1 MTLFIASLYLI
12 CLLFLL
18 ASALYVFFRDPKC
31 RLNGDY
37 AVLALALLGW
47 VGTLFLYGRLPA
59 GHLLLLVGR
68 ANFAAAALVA
78 TASFLFVAE
87 LAGNTGNKGAGVKLV
102 IRSVI
107 WLEAA
112 LLVALSLFTPLI
124 DKSETVLHGQHTTV
138 YGMLFSLYAVHVVA
152 YLAGAVFLAFRSL
165 PTATALTRPQLRLV
179 GSGILATALVGIVAD
194 ILIPYSLGDFRFI
207 DAGPLS
213 TILFLLAMG
222 YAVFAAHLFSLR
234 LIIRAAFIYAG
245 LITLMLELY
254 SLALSFLARLLP
266 LGDAAERAFA
276 ATSIALVVNAFT
288 QQPVRRWLERVLDD
302 FTRRRNTRARKIG
315 AQARTGVRDKDRTP
329 AVKAGAQVLDGDIQ

>member
-1 MTLFIASLYLI
+1 MTLFIASLYLL
-12 CLLFLL
+12 CLIFLL

-87 LAGNTGNKGAGVKLV
+87 LAGKKLV
-102 IRSVI
+102 LRTAI

-112 LLVALSLFTPLI
+112 LLVALSLLTPLI
-124 DKSETVLHGQHTTV
+124 DKAETVLHGQHATV

-165 PTATALTRPQLRLV
+165 STATARTRPQLRLV
-179 GSGILATALVGIVAD
+179 GSGILATALVGVVAD
-194 ILIPYSLGDFRFI
+194 ILLPYGMKDFRFI

-288 QQPVRRWLERVLDD
+288 QQPVRNWLERVLDD
-302 FTRRRNTRARKIG
+302 FNRRRNAHALKMG
-315 AQARTGVRDKDRTP
+315 VQARTGLRAKEGRP
-329 AVKAGAQVLDGDIQ
+329 AVKAGA

>member
-1 MTLFIASLYLI
+1 MTLFIASLYLL
-12 CLLFLL
+12 CLIFLL

-87 LAGNTGNKGAGVKLV
+87 LAGNKRIENKGVGIKLAL
-102 IRSVI
+102 RSLI
-107 WLEAA
+107 WLEAL
-112 LLVALSLFTPLI
+112 LLVALSLLTPLI
-124 DKSETVLHGQHTTV
+124 DRAETVLHGQHATV

-152 YLAGAVFLAFRSL
+152 YLAGAVLLAFRSL
-165 PTATALTRPQLRLV
+165 PTATARTRPQLRLV
-179 GSGILATALVGIVAD
+179 GTGILATALVGIVAD
-194 ILIPYSLGDFRFI
+194 ILLPYGLGDFRFI

-222 YAVFAAHLFSLR
+222 YAVFATHLFSLR

-315 AQARTGVRDKDRTP
+315 AQARTELRSKESRP
-329 AVKAGAQVLDGDIQ
+329 AVKAGA

>member
-1 MTLFIASLYLI
+1 MTLFIASLYLL
-12 CLLFLL
+12 CLIFLL

-37 AVLALALLGW
+37 AVLALSLLGW
-47 VGTLFLYGRLPA
+47 VGTLFLYGRLPD

-87 LAGNTGNKGAGVKLV
+87 LAGKKLML
-102 IRSVI
+102 RSVI

-112 LLVALSLFTPLI
+112 LLVALSLLTPLI
-124 DKSETVLHGQHTTV
+124 DRAEAILHGQHTTV
-138 YGMLFSLYAVHVVA
+138 YGMLFFLYVVHVVA
-152 YLAGAVFLAFRSL
+152 YLTGAVFLAFRFL
-165 PTATALTRPQLRLV
+165 PIATARTRPQLRLV
-179 GSGILATALVGIVAD
+179 GTGILATALVGIVAD
-194 ILIPYSLGDFRFI
+194 ILLPYGLGDFRFI

-302 FTRRRNTRARKIG
+302 FTRRKNTHARKIEI
-315 AQARTGVRDKDRTP
+315 QARTGVRAKESRPT
-329 AVKAGAQVLDGDIQ
+329 VKAGA

>member
-1 MTLFIASLYLI
+1 MTLFTASLYLL
-12 CLLFLL
+12 CLTSLL
-18 ASALYVFFRDPKC
+18 GSALYVFFRSPSS
-31 RLNGDY
+31 RLNAYY

-47 VGTLFLYGRLPA
+47 VGTLFVYGRLPA

-87 LAGNTGNKGAGVKLV
+87 LAAKKLMFKA
-102 IRSVI
+102 VI

-112 LLVALSLFTPLI
+112 LLIALTLFTSLI
-124 DKSETVLHGQHTTV
+124 DRAETVLSSQHSTV
-138 YGMLFSLYAVHVVA
+138 YGPLFAFYAIHVVA
-152 YLAGAVFLAFRSL
+152 YLAGAVLLAFRSL
-165 PTATALTRPQLRLV
+165 PTATARTRPQLRLV
-179 GSGILATALVGIVAD
+179 GSGILATAIIGIVAD
-194 ILIPYSLGDFRFI
+194 ILLPYGLGDFRFI

-266 LGDAAERAFA
+266 LGDAGERAFA
-276 ATSIALVVNAFT
+276 ATSIALVINAFT
-288 QQPVRRWLERVLDD
+288 QQPVRRWLERTLDD
-302 FTRRRNTRARKIG
+302 FSRRRADHHRTHPVQKIETQNIG
-315 AQARTGVRDKDRTP
+315 AQTRTGLRAKDRRPT
-329 AVKAGAQVLDGDIQ
+329 VKAGA

>member
-1 MTLFIASLYLI
+1 MTLFIASLYLL
-12 CLLFLL
+12 CLIFLL

-37 AVLALALLGW
+37 AVLAFALLGW

-87 LAGNTGNKGAGVKLV
+87 LAAKKWAGKKLV
-102 IRSVI
+102 LRSVI

-124 DKSETVLHGQHTTV
+124 DKSEAILHGQHTTV

-165 PTATALTRPQLRLV
+165 PIATARTRPQLRLV
-179 GSGILATALVGIVAD
+179 GAGILATALVGVVAD
-194 ILIPYSLGDFRFI
+194 ILLPYSLGNFRFI

-302 FTRRRNTRARKIG
+302 FNRRRNTPALKIG
-315 AQARTGVRDKDRTP
+315 TQARIGLRAKEGRP
-329 AVKAGAQVLDGDIQ
+329 AVKAGA